1 MFDRVPNISLNGAS
15 NLHCKS
21 VDEVLNEEK
30 VNEAIDK
37 NLKIVNPIEE
47 VPNFFPY
54 DKVSISS
61 EVSQCSN
68 AQLNEFSFKT
78 VYQSLD
84 ENTTLTPK

>member
-1 MFDRVPNISLNGAS
+1 M
-15 NLHCKS
+15 
-21 VDEVLNEEK
+21 DEVLNEEK

-54 DKVSISS
+54 DKVFISS

-78 VYQSLD
+78 VCQSLN